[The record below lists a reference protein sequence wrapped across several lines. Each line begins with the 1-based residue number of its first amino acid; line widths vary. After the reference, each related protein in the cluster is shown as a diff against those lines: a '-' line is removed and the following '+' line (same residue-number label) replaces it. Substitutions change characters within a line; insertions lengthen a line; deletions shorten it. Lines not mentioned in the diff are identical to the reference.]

1 MAASL
6 EDAVAL
12 VVPHKQ
18 FERSYRTLIDEF
30 KSRGERLVPFTLAF
44 EYERFEDLVFK
55 LRENSKGIGIPG
67 GFVPNS
73 SYWLV
78 RGLEVI
84 GVSNLR
90 HKLTAALRREGGHI
104 GYGIRPS
111 LRGRGFG
118 TAILRHSLD
127 EARALG
133 LRKVLLTC
141 GKENTSSAKVILAN
155 GGVLK
160 SEEFYA
166 PRNEVLQKY
175 WIDLGAT
182 AT

>member
-1 MAASL
+1 MAASSD
-6 EDAVAL
+6 DAVGLA
-12 VVPHKQ
+12 VPHEQ
-18 FERSYRTLIDEF
+18 YEWSYRTLIDEF
-30 KSRGERLVPFTLAF
+30 KSRGEHLVPFTLAF
-44 EYERFEDLVFK
+44 EYERFEDLVFRLK
-55 LRENSKGIGIPG
+55 EQSEGIGLPK

-78 RGLEVI
+78 RGSDVI

-118 TAILRHSLD
+118 TAILRYSLA
-127 EARALG
+127 EARAMG
-133 LRKVLLTC
+133 LKKVLLTC

-155 GGVLK
+155 GGVLA